1 MMNSKHPEQVL
12 MAGGKAASSKGPP
25 LHLIPT
31 EALVGLAER
40 FELGV
45 IRKGDNSWNAVSKNQ
60 AILTDKEFL
69 IERCSHIIHHALKL
83 RDQLVRGELPGEETI
98 KDNAGA
104 VAWGGA
110 FMLCA
115 AKALAEDHEEKHPEV
130 PMLCSLEKGKQ
141 YVCLNGMLTGD
152 LITIGFNFFGKIP
165 DVQWDYKGNPFKVNN
180 SLTAEQ
186 LAGYTI
192 VSEEKADAK
201 DGK

>member
-1 MMNSKHPEQVL
+1 MSKHPEQVP
-12 MAGGKAASSKGPP
+12 MAGGKAASSKGPA

-31 EALVGLAER
+31 AALTGLADR

-45 IRKGDNSWNAVSKNQ
+45 IRKGDKSWNATSNNQ
-60 AILTDKEFL
+60 AVLTDKGFL
-69 IERCSHIIHHALKL
+69 IERCAHIIHHAMKL

-115 AKALAEDHEEKHPEV
+115 AEALKEDHEHKHPEV
-130 PMLCSLEKGKQ
+130 QMLCRLEKDKQ
-141 YVCLNGMLTGD
+141 YVCLNGMLTGE
-152 LITIGFNFFGKIP
+152 LITIGFNFHGKIP
-165 DVQWDYKGNPFKVNN
+165 DVQWDYKGNPFKINN

-192 VSEEKADAK
+192 VSEEKAD
-201 DGK
+201 G